1 MSFFFLRRQNNNF
14 KALITNNTK
23 QFVFLLVFL
32 TGQIDVAPYG

>member
-1 MSFFFLRRQNNNF
+1 MSFFLKENKNNNF